1 MRHLVALAIL
11 TLLAADPA
19 AAQSATGESP
29 TRRKGCEE
37 CSQDSAARI
46 IIHKRLRDNSERL
59 ATTARELS
67 RVRSRLH
74 QGDLPE
80 RERRRLER
88 RAEQLES
95 RLASS
100 GIRIGVDASS
110 QVLRDLGPVMADARR
125 AMDAAA
131 AQAAVAAVNA
141 GPAEGARLPGWIG
154 ITLAAR
160 SHVEL
165 RDGDVYFKFFEYPRI
180 VSVDPSSPAE
190 RAGIRQGD
198 FLLAYDGQDVRHEIA
213 MNRVLQPGRMVRI
226 RLRAQRDDGIR
237 EVPVRVAEPRFVWRE
252 WDSKGNV
259 TIRLPRTPRPREDRW
274 LALPSEPSTP
284 ATAASPAPGPLIA
297 MTRIT
302 GLAGARMETI
312 TPGLGEAIGVERGVL
327 VISVAPGVPASESGL
342 ADGDVILKVD
352 GRDVASV
359 RELQRMMASAD
370 EKAIRLDVAR
380 KGKVRQVT
388 LRW

>member
-11 TLLAADPA
+11 SLLAADPA
-19 AAQSATGESP
+19 AAQSATDESRA
-29 TRRKGCEE
+29 RRKACQE
-37 CSQDSAARI
+37 CSQDSAVR
-46 IIHKRLRDNSERL
+46 IIHKRMRDNSARL
-59 ATTARELS
+59 ATMARELS

-88 RAEQLES
+88 RAQQLES
-95 RLASS
+95 RLASA

-110 QVLRDLGPVMADARR
+110 QLLHDLGPVMAEARR

-131 AQAAVAAVNA
+131 AQAAVAVHAV
-141 GPAEGARLPGWIG
+141 PSKGARLPGWIG

-160 SHVEL
+160 SHVEM
-165 RDGDVYFKFFEYPRI
+165 RGGDVYFKFFEHPRI

-213 MNRVLQPGRMVRI
+213 MNRVLRPGRMVRV

-237 EVPVRVAEPRFVWRE
+237 EVPVRVAEPRIVWRE
-252 WDSKGNV
+252 WDSKGNT
-259 TIRLPRTPRPREDRW
+259 TIRLPRTPRPSEDAW
-274 LALPSEPSTP
+274 SALPSETSMP
-284 ATAASPAPGPLIA
+284 AIAATPAPGPLIA
-297 MTRIT
+297 MTRIS

-312 TPGLGEAIGVERGVL
+312 TPGLGEAIGVEHGVL

-342 ADGDVILKVD
+342 ADGDVIIKAD